1 LIALHRNRAGTQ
13 KRGVLKMLVFWA
25 VVALSKT
32 KCPTWVLVENSGKSS
47 SLGRVLPA
55 GCPRLASVGFM
66 PAGPRLAATG
76 GKAILGS
83 CLVPPPPGRA
93 RREASSCE
101 LLPPPGRA
109 RREASSCELLPPP
122 GRARREASSCELL
135 PPPGRARR
143 EAFGLRRLYAGGAKT
158 SSYGGSRIA
167 FPNRLGP
174 LADSFL

>member
-1 LIALHRNRAGTQ
+1 MPSAKSRKPIKPR
-13 KRGVLKMLVFWA
+13 VF
-25 VVALSKT
+25 
-32 KCPTWVLVENSGKSS
+32 
-47 SLGRVLPA
+47 
-55 GCPRLASVGFM
+55 
-66 PAGPRLAATG
+66 
-76 GKAILGS
+76 
-83 CLVPPPPGRA
+83 
-93 RREASSCE
+93 
-101 LLPPPGRA
+101 LLTLRH
-109 RREASSCELLPPP
+109 L